1 LLRVLKDEDLID
13 LARADAINLLQMDP
27 ALENY
32 PQLAIELAK
41 VEDDAT
47 SEFIDKG

>member
-1 LLRVLKDEDLID
+1 LRVLRDEDLID
-13 LARADAINLLQMDP
+13 VARTDAIDLLQIDP
-27 ALENY
+27 ALKNH

-47 SEFIDKG
+47 SDFIDKG